1 MSDATTGDFRATAP
15 AARAPRPFSFPSVER
30 LTLPNGIRL
39 LLAPAGDAPLA
50 ALRVIVRDGSDQD
63 PEGRCGLASLTSE
76 MLDEGTAT
84 RGAID
89 IASEVAD
96 LGASLATG
104 SDWDASYV
112 SLDVLSR
119 NLVAGIEI
127 VADVVRH
134 PAFEES
140 ELARV
145 RDERLTSILQNL
157 DEPSVIAGETFARR
171 LFDGTPYAWPIIGT
185 EESVRAVTRDEIASF
200 FAERYRPGN
209 ISIAIAGSFDTAKA
223 VTTIEAL
230 LGDWQNGPVP
240 QRADFSAR
248 LGERAT
254 ITIVDR
260 PQSVQSEL
268 RVGHVGLDR
277 STPDYFPLLVMNGI
291 LGGVFTSRLNMN
303 LREKNAF
310 TYHIRSGFGL
320 RRSRGPFVVSTA
332 VRNDVTG
339 AALAEILAELRRIGS
354 GDIEATELDEVKSY
368 LGGVFPQSVA
378 TASSLA
384 GRLEEMEV
392 HRLDTEWFDLYRDR
406 LAAVTAD
413 DVVRVAREQV
423 HPDRVSIVVVGNAAE
438 VGPQVEELGMEVVSC

>member
-1 MSDATTGDFRATAP
+1 MSDATTSGFRASAP
-15 AARAPRPFSFPSVER
+15 SARLPRPFHFPAVER
-30 LTLPNGIRL
+30 VTLANGIRL
-39 LLAPAGDAPLA
+39 LLAPGGSAPLTA
-50 ALRVIVRDGSDQD
+50 VRVIVRDGSDQD
-63 PEGRCGLASLTSE
+63 PAGRCGLASLTSE

-119 NLVAGIEI
+119 NLVAGLDI
-127 VADVVRH
+127 VTDVVRH
-134 PAFEES
+134 AAFDAS
-140 ELARV
+140 ELERV
-145 RDERLTSILQNL
+145 RDERLTSILQNR
-157 DEPSVIAGETFARR
+157 DEASIVAGETFARR
-171 LFDGTPYAWPIIGT
+171 LFDGTPYAWPPIGT
-185 EESVRAVTRDEIASF
+185 EESVGAVTRDEIASF
-200 FAERYRPGN
+200 WAERYRPSN
-209 ISIAIAGSFDTAKA
+209 ISIAIAGIFDPEVA
-223 VTTIEAL
+223 VRTIDSL
-230 LGDWQNGPVP
+230 LGDWMNGEAPE
-240 QRADFSAR
+240 RREFSAQ
-248 LGERAT
+248 LAGKAT

-277 STPDYFPLLVMNGI
+277 STPDYFPLVVMNGI

-310 TYHIRSGFGL
+310 TYHVRSGFSF

-339 AALAEILAELRRIGS
+339 AALTEILAELRRIGS
-354 GDIEATELDEVKSY
+354 GDVTATELDEVKSY
-368 LGGVFPQSVA
+368 ISGVFPQSVA
-378 TASSLA
+378 TAGSLA

-392 HRLDTEWFDLYRDR
+392 HRLEPEWFDFYRER
-406 LAAVTAD
+406 LAEVTAD
-413 DVVRVAREQV
+413 DVVRVAREQI
-423 HPDRVSIVVVGNAAE
+423 HPDRVSIVVVGKAE
-438 VGPQVEELGMEVVSC
+438 EVMPQIEGLGMEVVSS

>member
-1 MSDATTGDFRATAP
+1 MSDAMTNDFRATAP
-15 AARAPRPFSFPSVER
+15 AARPPRAFSFPAVER
-30 LTLPNGIRL
+30 LTLSNGIRL
-39 LLAPAGDAPLA
+39 LLAPAGDAPLTA
-50 ALRVIVRDGSDQD
+50 VRVIVRDGSDQD

-112 SLDVLSR
+112 ALDVLAR

-134 PAFEES
+134 PAFEPG

-145 RDERLTSILQNL
+145 RDERLTAILQNR
-157 DEPSVIAGETFARR
+157 DEPSVVAGETFARR
-171 LFDGTPYAWPIIGT
+171 LFDGTPYAWPLIGN
-185 EESVRAVTRDEIASF
+185 EASVGAVTRDEIASF

-209 ISIAIAGSFDTAKA
+209 ISIAIAGCFDAGNA
-223 VTTIEAL
+223 VRTIEAL
-230 LGDWQNGPVP
+230 LGDWQNGPAP
-240 QRADFSAR
+240 ERRDFSAQ
-248 LGERAT
+248 LAT
-254 ITIVDR
+254 TSTIAIVDR

-277 STPDYFPLLVMNGI
+277 STPDYFSLAVMNGI

-310 TYHIRSGFGL
+310 TYHVRSGFSL

-339 AALAEILAELRRIGS
+339 AALREILAELRRIGS
-354 GDIEATELDEVKSY
+354 GDIEPAELDEVKSY

-392 HRLDTEWFDLYRDR
+392 HKLDPSWFDHYRDR

-413 DVVRVAREQV
+413 DVVRVAREHI
-423 HPDRVSIVVVGNAAE
+423 HPDRVSIVVVGNATE
-438 VGPQVEELGMEVVSC
+438 VRPQVEGLGMDVIGC

>member
-1 MSDATTGDFRATAP
+1 MSEPTKNDFRASAP
-15 AARAPRPFSFPSVER
+15 VARAPRPFSFPVVER
-30 LTLPNGIRL
+30 LALPNGMRL
-39 LLAPAGDAPLA
+39 LLAHAGDAPLT

-63 PEGRCGLASLTSE
+63 PDGRCGLASLASE
-76 MLDEGTAT
+76 MIDEGTAT

-96 LGASLATG
+96 LGASLGTG

-119 NLVAGIEI
+119 NLVAGIEL
-127 VADVVRH
+127 VADIVRH
-134 PAFEES
+134 PAFNER

-171 LFDGTPYAWPIIGT
+171 LFGGTPYAWPLIGT
-185 EESVRAVTRDEIASF
+185 EESVGAVTRDEIASF
-200 FAERYRPGN
+200 WAERYRPGN
-209 ISIAIAGSFDTAKA
+209 ISIAIAGNFDSAKA
-223 VTTIEAL
+223 VRTIEAL
-230 LGDWQNGPVP
+230 LGDWENGPAP
-240 QRADFSAR
+240 LRRDFSAE
-248 LGERAT
+248 LADEAT
-254 ITIVDR
+254 IAIVDR
-260 PQSVQSEL
+260 PQAVQSEL

-277 STPDYFPLLVMNGI
+277 STPDYFPLVVMNGI

-303 LREKNAF
+303 LRERNAF
-310 TYHIRSGFGL
+310 TYHVRSGFGL
-320 RRSRGPFVVSTA
+320 RRLRGPFVVSTA

-339 AALAEILAELRRIGS
+339 AALAEILGELRRIRT
-354 GDIEATELDEVKSY
+354 GDIEPDELAEVKSY
-368 LGGVFPQSVA
+368 LAGVFPQSVA

-392 HRLDTEWFDLYRDR
+392 HRLDTEWFDHYRDR
-406 LAAVTAD
+406 LAAVTTD
-413 DVVRVAREQV
+413 DVVRVAREQI

-438 VGPQVEELGMEVVSC
+438 VAPQLEGLGMEVVGR